1 MTYPV
6 VYVQVPVKVYV
17 IMFLIYLLF
26 GRVFYNILDLFIL
39 LTYNCLHN
47 IACNMHLQLSFV

>member
-6 VYVQVPVKVYV
+6 VFVQVPVKVYV

-26 GRVFYNILDLFIL
+26 GCVFYNILDLFIL
-39 LTYNCLHN
+39 
-47 IACNMHLQLSFV
+47 

>member
-6 VYVQVPVKVYV
+6 MYLQVPVKVYV
-17 IMFLIYLLF
+17 IMFLIYALF
-26 GRVFYNILDLFIL
+26 GSVLMTFLIYLF
-39 LTYNCLHN
+39 LTCNRLYN